1 MDCLEL
7 LSPAKVV
14 KVLVGNL
21 RRLVEEHFEYL
32 KDCWLDHKFHV
43 SIAIPSRVVH
53 MVAPRTETLPGLLNL
68 WEQV

>member
-1 MDCLEL
+1 MEL
-7 LSPAKVV
+7 LSLVEVLKG
-14 KVLVGNL
+14 LVGNL

-32 KDCWLDHKFHV
+32 KDCWLDHNFHV